1 MLGPIDAGVGSTGD
15 DTLRHGPLEYLYE
28 RFSRYIEDRRR
39 EPREDVLTGLATAT
53 FPDGSTPEV
62 IDVVRVATNV
72 FSSRAGDNGAPAG
85 LRVEDPRGAPRHP
98 AAVAP

>member
-1 MLGPIDAGVGSTGD
+1 MSERADRVLDSFLIGARGEFIDEFAAVLGRRSEADVGNTGD
-15 DTLRHGPLEYLYE
+15 DTLQHGPLEYLYG

-72 FSSRAGDNGAPAG
+72 F
-85 LRVEDPRGAPRHP
+85 
-98 AAVAP
+98 

>member
-1 MLGPIDAGVGSTGD
+1 MLGRGSEAGVGNTGD
-15 DTLRHGPLEYLYE
+15 DTLQHGRLEYLSG

-53 FPDGSTPEV
+53 FPDGSTPKV

-72 FSSRAGDNGAPAG
+72 FWPA
-85 LRVEDPRGAPRHP
+85 RRQRCAC
-98 AAVAP
+98 